1 MKKHALS
8 LLLVVGLAA
17 PILAQTV
24 TRPDA
29 GGPVSTN
36 QNGDQVRAPQPAATP
51 QPVPTPTPGE
61 NAPQLVFETTS
72 HDFGSVLDT
81 DHPEFEFKFTNK
93 GNGKLVFTAQPR
105 ASCGCTAGEL
115 SKMEYAPGESGV
127 IKVSY
132 KPAGKR
138 GPQAQNVTLATN
150 DPLAQNMRL
159 DIKADVEPLVSVEPT
174 IVNFDEIMQ
183 GQTAKQTVTITGR
196 SEDFA
201 ATYASVG
208 KFGKYIK
215 ANVVGTETVEVD
227 GKKRRKSTIEFTL
240 EPGAPKGHINSASTI
255 RTSDASSPLTSVQ
268 ILGEIVGD
276 LKPVPMAI
284 NAGVIQPG
292 ESFQRTF
299 RVTSRSGKPFNIV
312 GNEQST
318 GLAEPMKL
326 DIKPVEG
333 SAGYEITVTGR
344 AAEQA
349 SPLTGN
355 LILKTDVKGEETI
368 TIPLRGNVR
377 PRPSA
382 PPSPAAPTIDGPVGP
397 ALPEPAP
404 QPTPAPA
411 GDPNAP
417 R

>member
-8 LLLVVGLAA
+8 LLLVVGLAT

-24 TRPDA
+24 TRPGAD
-29 GGPVSTN
+29 GPVTTN
-36 QNGDQVRAPQPAATP
+36 QNGDQLRAPQPAGTP

-72 HDFGSVLDT
+72 HDFGTVLDT

-93 GNGKLVFTAQPR
+93 GNGTLVLQQPT
-105 ASCGCTAGEL
+105 ASCGCTTPQL
-115 SKMEYAPGESGV
+115 TKMEYAPGESGV
-127 IKVSY
+127 IKVGY
-132 KPAGKR
+132 KGAGKR
-138 GPQAQNVTLATN
+138 GPQAQNVTVKSN
-150 DPLAQNMRL
+150 DPLAQNLRL
-159 DIKADVEPLVSVEPT
+159 DIKVEVEPIVSVEPT

-215 ANVVGTETVEVD
+215 ANVVGTETIDVG

-255 RTSDASSPLTSVQ
+255 RTSDANSPLTSVQ

-299 RVTSRSGKPFNIV
+299 RVTSRSGKPFNII

-355 LILKTDVKGEETI
+355 LMLKTDVKGEETI

-382 PPSPAAPTIDGPVGP
+382 PPSPAAPSLDGPVGP

-404 QPTPAPA
+404 QPVPA
-411 GDPNAP
+411 GDPNTP